1 MDKIIAIADCNN
13 FYVSCERLFDPSLK
27 ISPTV
32 VLTNND
38 GSVISRS
45 AEVKK
50 LGIKKGEK
58 FFNIRGIAQK
68 RKIKYFSSNY
78 TLYADISERVFSII
92 KSEVQIV
99 EVYSIDEVFFDLSHM
114 QLEQVESF
122 LKKLRERVFKESG
135 IPISIGAASNKTLAK
150 LANKISKSSD
160 GVCVVLDREKFLIEH
175 SPGLDFDDIWGIGEK
190 GKQKI
195 IGLGCK
201 NLLEFIDFNPSI
213 IRKKLTIT
221 GLRTQMELGGVRCFD
236 VETTFKPK
244 KNIST
249 SRTFGYSL
257 SDLNQLQKATHLY
270 VTKACLK
277 LKRERALA
285 QSFVLSVCND
295 PHKEESYYSE
305 SFKVKL
311 VKASQDEEEIWSQVQ
326 KVLLKKY
333 RADVRYRKSSV
344 RLTEIIP
351 MGMSQSILFE
361 SLVKPSFYEEPT
373 GNEWKMRRDFLSKR
387 FTSRWDEIPV
397 VNRMESF

>member
-27 ISPTV
+27 IRPTV

-50 LGIKKGEK
+50 LGVKKGEK
-58 FFNIRGIAQK
+58 FFNIREIARK
-68 RKIKYFSSNY
+68 RGIKYFSSNY

-92 KSEVQIV
+92 KNEIQIV

-114 QLEQVESF
+114 KLEKIPDF
-122 LKKLRERVFKESG
+122 LKNLRDRVLKESG

-160 GVCVVLDREKFLIEH
+160 GVCVISNRQKFLEENTSH
-175 SPGLDFDDIWGIGEK
+175 LELDDVWGIGERSK
-190 GKQKI
+190 KKI
-195 IGLGCK
+195 LDLGCK
-201 NLLEFIDFNPSI
+201 NIIDFINFSPSI

-221 GLRTQMELGGVRCFD
+221 GLRTQMELGGIRCFD

-270 VTKACLK
+270 VVKACLK

-295 PHKEESYYSE
+295 PHKEDSYYSE

-311 VKASQDEEEIWSQVQ
+311 IRASQDEDEIWSQVQ
-326 KVLLKKY
+326 DVLIKKY

-351 MGMSQSILFE
+351 VGMSQSILFGN
-361 SLVKPSFYEEPT
+361 LIKPSFYEEPI
-373 GNEWKMRRDFLSKR
+373 GNEWQMRRDFLSKR
-387 FTSRWDEIPV
+387 FTSRWDEIPS
-397 VNRMESF
+397 VNLIEI